1 MIDHETHLKQIF
13 ESQRKLSNEI
23 SELSNVLNIKREQ
36 YTKMQGIVEYLTA
49 NGIKLEENETVELS
63 QGEPQWIIPGNLQ
76 I

>member
-23 SELSNVLNIKREQ
+23 SELTNVLNIKREQ

-49 NGIKLEENETVELS
+49 NGIKVEEPEVS
-63 QGEPQWIIPGNLQ
+63 QGEPQ
-76 I
+76 

>member
-23 SELSNVLNIKREQ
+23 SDLTNALTIRKEQ

-49 NGIKLEENETVELS
+49 NGIKLEENENVELS
-63 QGEPQWIIPGNLQ
+63 QGAPQ
-76 I
+76 

>member
-23 SELSNVLNIKREQ
+23 SELTNVLNIKREQ

-49 NGIKLEENETVELS
+49 NGIKVEEPELS
-63 QGEPQWIIPGNLQ
+63 QGESQ
-76 I
+76 